1 MTAGNLMM
9 TFLESVGADHC
20 ILSSPISSLP
30 ACEHWLK
37 FKKGYR
43 FFFSFF
49 IMNSRSSAD
58 SIVLEWDIVP
68 LAHS

>member
-37 FKKGYR
+37 FKKGYQ
-43 FFFSFF
+43 FFFFPSV
-49 IMNSRSSAD
+49 SRIAEA
-58 SIVLEWDIVP
+58 LQTALCWNGT
-68 LAHS
+68 